1 MAFYLTIHIIICVLL
16 VAVILF
22 QDGKA
27 GGLTSV
33 ADSSQAMFGA
43 KGAGSFLTKL
53 TSVLALIFMVT
64 SMSLAYL
71 AAPSGS
77 SIASDYQP
85 PEQESKVAPATD
97 AGVDA
102 SGTESIEVKKSSDLT
117 PEEREKLG
125 LDPLPEKKEGEGE
138 TKPEEDEE
146 TKSEGNGEEQ

>member
-1 MAFYLTIHIIICVLL
+1 MAFYLTIHVIICVLL

-33 ADSSQAMFGA
+33 ADTSQVMFGA

-53 TSVLALIFMVT
+53 TSILALVFMVT

-85 PEQESKVAPATD
+85 PEQESKVAPDEGGNAT
-97 AGVDA
+97 
-102 SGTESIEVKKSSDLT
+102 GTESIEVKKASDLT

-125 LDPLPEKKEGEGE
+125 LDPLPEKKEGDGE